1 MSRAAAILSIAAV
14 PFAGL
19 FCVGLSM
26 ASWEAG
32 IEHSRSEIRAAAD
45 DVAAEG
51 PHNTFSKCL
60 VEGWEAT
67 GELDGWRQS
76 RQWVLAP

>member
-1 MSRAAAILSIAAV
+1 MSRTAVFLSVAAL
-14 PFAGL
+14 PFLGL
-19 FCVGLSM
+19 FFCGLSL

-32 IEHSRSEIRAAAD
+32 VEYSRSQIRAAAD

-76 RQWVLAP
+76 RQWVLTP